1 MVESTTN
8 IEVSASEINEDT
20 AMTDLPPKIDNAEL
34 FTRLWDLSGK
44 LRQKLE
50 TRFELHPDPST
61 INLKAYSS
69 PISEARGSLN
79 AFFGPEI
86 KRLVHAWLRN
96 PESNFSN
103 MRLAVW
109 LGPQIRVPHLAFE
122 FGTLRQMVFY
132 MDYRP
137 RTDLLF
143 DLEYLDR
150 YYEPPNLTFLAL
162 QDDSR
167 LSQLISRS
175 HFVRQLQ
182 SPASLCYTA
191 SNTKESLELLETV
204 AYEMLDRWLL
214 WVNEAE
220 PVPEEEQA
228 ALAERD
234 LLLRRTIAERDPGNL
249 LAVQMFGPELTD
261 RLVRALW
268 S

>member
-1 MVESTTN
+1 M
-8 IEVSASEINEDT
+8 
-20 AMTDLPPKIDNAEL
+20 
-34 FTRLWDLSGK
+34 FTRLWDLLGE

-61 INLKAYSS
+61 ANLTAYSS

-86 KRLVHAWLRN
+86 ERLVHSWLRN
-96 PESNFSN
+96 PKSNFSN
-103 MRLAVW
+103 MRLTVW
-109 LGPQIRVPHLAFE
+109 LRQQIRVPHLAFE
-122 FGTLRQMVFY
+122 FGTLPQMVFY
-132 MDYRP
+132 MNYFP

-143 DLEYLDR
+143 DWEYLDR
-150 YYEPPNLTFLAL
+150 YYEPPNRTFLTL

-167 LSQLISRS
+167 LSQLIGRS

-191 SNTKESLELLETV
+191 SNTEESLKLLKTV
-204 AYEMLDRWLL
+204 AHEMLDRWLF

-220 PVPEEEQA
+220 PVSKKEQA

-234 LLLRRTIAERDPGNL
+234 LLLRRTMAERDPGNR
-249 LAVQMFGPELTD
+249 LALQMFGPELTD
-261 RLVRALW
+261 ILVRALW
-268 S
+268 G